1 MTVESASYISQLDA
15 ALPAAGD
22 QKSEGDDHFRLIKS
36 VLKTQFPNFGTT
48 AITTTAAE
56 VNYLSG
62 VTSAIQTQINSKA
75 ALASPALTGV
85 PTAPTAAPGTNTTQ
99 LATTAFVA
107 AVLPVDSATVAA
119 ASKATPVDA
128 DLVPLIDS
136 AASNVLKKL
145 TWANLK
151 ATLATWIGGGTIAGS
166 FTTLAASGNTTLGD
180 AEATDTHAV
189 KGATTLLAN
198 SASAALTV
206 TQTGAGNA
214 FVVEDS
220 ASADSTPFV
229 ITADGTAVVGAT
241 ASFPGIFGNSANLE
255 VASVSAHPVQFGRFA
270 NDIFGTD
277 VQILK
282 SRNATPGAH
291 TIVQSGDSI
300 GAFYWGG
307 SDGTNYI
314 PSASV
319 LAQVDGTPGTNDMP
333 GRLVFS
339 TTADGASNPTERM
352 RIDSSGNV
360 LVTNS
365 AGLGYGTSAGGTVTQ
380 ATSRTTGVTLSKPT
394 GSITLVSAA
403 GSATA
408 ASFTVTNTLVAAT
421 DTIIICQKSGTDL
434 YEIHIT
440 AVAAGSF
447 RVTFKT
453 TGGTTTE
460 QPVFNFAVIKGVTA

>member
-180 AEATDTHAV
+180 ASTDTLNVGNGGIV
-189 KGATTLLAN
+189 KDASGNVGIGAAPGGDSSFRLSTNLTGATTAYGFRNL
-198 SASAALTV
+198 
-206 TQTGAGNA
+206 QT
-214 FVVEDS
+214 
-220 ASADSTPFV
+220 
-229 ITADGTAVVGAT
+229 
-241 ASFPGIFGNSANLE
+241 
-255 VASVSAHPVQFGRFA
+255 
-270 NDIFGTD
+270 
-277 VQILK
+277 
-282 SRNATPGAH
+282 
-291 TIVQSGDSI
+291 VQSGVTNNAFAYMSTPSTAAAAFTLLNLIHFGAYQGAI
-300 GAFYWGG
+300 GAG
-307 SDGTNYI
+307 SSITN
-314 PSASV
+314 
-319 LAQVDGTPGTNDMP
+319 QVGFF
-333 GRLVFS
+333 V
-339 TTADGASNPTERM
+339 
-352 RIDSSGNV
+352 DSSLTGATVNYGFYSIIAASGATRYNFYAAGDAPNRFAGET
-360 LVTNS
+360 LVIGP
-365 AGLGYGTSAGGTVTQ
+365 AGLGYGTGAGGTVTQ
-380 ATSRTTGVTLSKPT
+380 ATSKSTAVTLNKPT
-394 GSITLVSAA
+394 GNVTTHNAALAA
-403 GSATA
+403 GASI
-408 ASFTVTNTLVAAT
+408 SFTINNTLVALSDTVVLSFVAT
-421 DTIIICQKSGTDL
+421 LASVQANYSMTHSIGTSTIVITLKNESGGSL
-434 YEIHIT
+434 SE
-440 AVAAGSF
+440 AVPINFCVVKGSF
-447 RVTFKT
+447 T
-453 TGGTTTE
+453 
-460 QPVFNFAVIKGVTA
+460 

>member
-166 FTTLAASGNTTLGD
+166 FTTLAASGNTT
-180 AEATDTHAV
+180 
-189 KGATTLLAN
+189 
-198 SASAALTV
+198 
-206 TQTGAGNA
+206 
-214 FVVEDS
+214 
-220 ASADSTPFV
+220 
-229 ITADGTAVVGAT
+229 VGAT

-319 LAQVDGTPGTNDMP
+319 LAQVDGTTGTNDMP
-333 GRLVFS
+333 GRLIFA
-339 TTADGASNPTERM
+339 TTADGVGSPTERM

-360 LVTNS
+360 LVTNP